1 MTCSRLSIAAFAALA
16 GVLTRVSTALA
27 AGGDRTPLRLPHD
40 APAKTAGGSGG
51 GGIVRT
57 IVGLAIVI
65 GVTYGLYWVLRQVKS
80 SKETSASGHGLS
92 AVATLPLGPNRAL
105 HMVRAG
111 REVVLVGAGE
121 NGVTPIRT
129 YSLEEL
135 ESAGLLDP
143 PDDLGGSEPGGPVN
157 TTTATPAQGFPTAKD
172 AIGRGLDALRQRT
185 VRQ

>member
-65 GVTYGLYWVLRQVKS
+65 GVIYGLYWVLKQVKNS
-80 SKETSASGHGLS
+80 REDKASGAGLKTL
-92 AVATLPLGPNRAL
+92 ATLPLGQNRAMHL
-105 HMVRAG
+105 VRAG
-111 REVVLVGAGE
+111 DEVVLVGVGE
-121 NGVTPIRT
+121 GGVTPIRT
-129 YSLEEL
+129 YGEHEARALGLLADDEEL
-135 ESAGLLDP
+135 PELIELPAAAA
-143 PDDLGGSEPGGPVN
+143 EPRPN
-157 TTTATPAQGFPTAKD
+157 F
-172 AIGRGLDALRQRT
+172 LEALRRKT
-185 VRQ
+185 VIK

>member
-16 GVLTRVSTALA
+16 GVLSRVSTALA
-27 AGGDRTPLRLPHD
+27 AGDDRTPLKLHSDTTTR
-40 APAKTAGGSGG
+40 TASCSGG
-51 GGIVRT
+51 GGLVRT

-65 GVTYGLYWVLRQVKS
+65 GVIYGLSWVLREVKS
-80 SKETSASGHGLS
+80 SKEASASGHGLS
-92 AVATLPLGPNRAL
+92 SMATLPLGPNKAL

-143 PDDLGGSEPGGPVN
+143 PDEAGGHEAGGPVN
-157 TTTATPAQGFPTAKD
+157 TTK
-172 AIGRGLDALRQRT
+172 
-185 VRQ
+185 

>member
-16 GVLTRVSTALA
+16 GVLSRVSTALA
-27 AGGDRTPLRLPHD
+27 AGDDRTPLKLPTD
-40 APAKTAGGSGG
+40 TPARTAGGGG
-51 GGIVRT
+51 GGGLVRT

-65 GVTYGLYWVLRQVKS
+65 GVIYGLYWVLRQVKS
-80 SKETSASGHGLS
+80 SKEASASGHGLS

-143 PDDLGGSEPGGPVN
+143 PPDGDGGGDGGTPVQ
-157 TTTATPAQGFPTAKD
+157 AAAPAQGFPTVKD
-172 AIGRGLDALRQRT
+172 SIGKGLHALRQRT

>member
-27 AGGDRTPLRLPHD
+27 AGGDRTPLKLPQD
-40 APAKTAGGSGG
+40 TPARTAGGSGG
-51 GGIVRT
+51 GGLVRT

-65 GVTYGLYWVLRQVKS
+65 GVIYGLYWVLRQVKS
-80 SKETSASGHGLS
+80 SKEASATGHALS
-92 AVATLPLGPNRAL
+92 SLATLPLGPNRAL
-105 HMVRAG
+105 HMVRSG

-143 PDDLGGSEPGGPVN
+143 PAEAEATAPV
-157 TTTATPAQGFPTAKD
+157 AAAAPAQGFPTVKD
-172 AIGRGLDALRQRT
+172 AVGKSLEALRQRT
-185 VRQ
+185 VRR